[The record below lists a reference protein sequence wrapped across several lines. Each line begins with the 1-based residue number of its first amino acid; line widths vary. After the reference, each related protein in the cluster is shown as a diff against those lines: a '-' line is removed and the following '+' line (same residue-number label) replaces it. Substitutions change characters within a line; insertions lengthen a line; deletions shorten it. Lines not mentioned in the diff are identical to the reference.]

1 MLKPD
6 ISKKPLEKR
15 NTKNKNKEN
24 VQVFDNAS
32 KNNID
37 DSNNVLTQIR
47 EKYKKQIENVQ
58 IDQNCRNVNI
68 IELQTV
74 HNFIFFL
81 LFISLYYINNF
92 FFVQNLQSTN
102 SQCNTVS
109 LIDDI
114 KILNKKVK
122 NLPFPQLLTLFSLLK
137 VIL

>member
-15 NTKNKNKEN
+15 VTKNTKNKEN
-24 VQVFDNAS
+24 VQVFDNVS

-37 DSNNVLTQIR
+37 DSNNILTQIR

-58 IDQNCRNVNI
+58 IDQTCRNVNI

-81 LFISLYYINNF
+81 IFISLYYISNCF
-92 FFVQNLQSTN
+92 FLFRISRAQIRNL
-102 SQCNTVS
+102 
-109 LIDDI
+109 
-114 KILNKKVK
+114 ILY
-122 NLPFPQLLTLFSLLK
+122 P
-137 VIL
+137 